1 MDETP
6 TGGIAASQVEAWA
19 DRLNRLDV
27 KGDTR
32 TLVAIINEMYSAAGV
47 FGSDE
52 EGSSDE

>member
-6 TGGIAASQVEAWA
+6 TGIPASQVEAWA

-27 KGDTR
+27 SGDTR
-32 TLVAIINEMYSAAGV
+32 TLVAIINEMYGAAGV

-52 EGSSDE
+52 EGSSDA